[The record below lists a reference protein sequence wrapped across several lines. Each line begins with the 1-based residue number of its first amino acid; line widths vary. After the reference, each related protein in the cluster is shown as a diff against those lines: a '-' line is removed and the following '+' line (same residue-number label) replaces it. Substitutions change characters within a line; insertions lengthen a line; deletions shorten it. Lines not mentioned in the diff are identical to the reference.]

1 MTKRLMYWRVYSQV
15 SCDNPNV
22 LDEEIV
28 DCNLNGEECSN
39 TWDPIHVVVS
49 SSEDDNEKGENNF
62 NQDLSKK
69 ISQEDLQSIKN
80 NCINY

>member
-1 MTKRLMYWRVYSQV
+1 MTKRLMYWRVYSQASYV
-15 SCDNPNV
+15 NPNV

-28 DCNLNGEECSN
+28 DCTLNGEECSN

>member
-1 MTKRLMYWRVYSQV
+1 MTKRLMYWRVSSQV
-15 SCDNPNV
+15 SFDNPNV
-22 LDEEIV
+22 IDEEIV
-28 DCNLNGEECSN
+28 DFNLNGEECSN

-62 NQDLSKK
+62 NLDLSKK